1 MTLDT
6 KKTPRR
12 SVELSCLC
20 FLGDHYYYHLITC
33 WTLYKHGLFMGFP
46 CIGFVALEDLFCP
59 SFNFCELHESMCGM
73 FLIKERQ
80 ETYEPRRNVNAS
92 FISLIIFHVSFQVM
106 VFHWC
111 LFWCSK
117 LKAQRRERRK
127 TGAKADHTSEAEMP
141 RMLWMPWRLF
151 GGLHSVR
158 FDPPPRE
165 PKGPKVSLPE
175 KLPEVSIELPIEKE
189 GKEEDFRKFPTVL
202 NTLKINKSKNGVN
215 VWQNFTFFTI

>member
-1 MTLDT
+1 MATLRRCWSWPYNLGHER
-6 KKTPRR
+6 TPRR

-33 WTLYKHGLFMGFP
+33 WTLYKHGLFIGFP

-106 VFHWC
+106 G
-111 LFWCSK
+111 
-117 LKAQRRERRK
+117 A
-127 TGAKADHTSEAEMP
+127 TGAFSGAVNLRPKEGKEEKLEQRQITPARRRMP
-141 RMLWMPWRLF
+141 WMPWMPWRLF

-189 GKEEDFRKFPTVL
+189 GKEEDFRKLSHSFEHTK
-202 NTLKINKSKNGVN
+202 KI
-215 VWQNFTFFTI
+215 

>member
-1 MTLDT
+1 MNLDATLM
-6 KKTPRR
+6 PH
-12 SVELSCLC
+12 SSASSS
-20 FLGDHYYYHLITC
+20 
-33 WTLYKHGLFMGFP
+33 FMCRFKSW
-46 CIGFVALEDLFCP
+46 FF
-59 SFNFCELHESMCGM
+59 
-73 FLIKERQ
+73 
-80 ETYEPRRNVNAS
+80 
-92 FISLIIFHVSFQVM
+92 
-106 VFHWC
+106 
-111 LFWCSK
+111 
-117 LKAQRRERRK
+117 
-127 TGAKADHTSEAEMP
+127 TGAFSGAVNLRPKEGKEEKLEQRQITPARRRMP
-141 RMLWMPWRLF
+141 WMPWMPWRLF

>member
-1 MTLDT
+1 MTFLWDFLVLGLLRWRICSVPVSTFVNCT
-6 KKTPRR
+6 K
-12 SVELSCLC
+12 VC
-20 FLGDHYYYHLITC
+20 
-33 WTLYKHGLFMGFP
+33 
-46 CIGFVALEDLFCP
+46 V
-59 SFNFCELHESMCGM
+59 GM

-127 TGAKADHTSEAEMP
+127 TGAKADHTSEAEDAMVHP
-141 RMLWMPWRLF
+141 WMPWRLF

-202 NTLKINKSKNGVN
+202 NTLKIDKSKNGVN